1 MAGAKNTMDVMVQE
15 VRGQVDGLA
24 ADIRTMNE

>member
-1 MAGAKNTMDVMVQE
+1 MVGANDIMDVKVQE

-24 ADIRTMNE
+24 ADIRLMHE